1 MKHVVKQGESLSK
14 IARDYAIPLAA
25 LLAANSRYK
34 ADPNR
39 LGVGDELVIPNRD
52 ATNESA
58 PAVAHEAEP
67 KNQDE
72 NDFIVERGQL
82 TFDAE
87 GMETPGKYFSRRLHV
102 PGAWSGATIGRG
114 YDMRERSE
122 NEIVSDLTCAGVDLE
137 QAQKLAT
144 CRGLRGNKARL
155 FIQENNL
162 ANIEISP
169 AEQKALFNLAYQ
181 ELEGDVIRICSKNDV
196 VVKYGITEW
205 DKLHP
210 VIRDIAVDLRYRGDY
225 TGATRER
232 VQQVLVDN
240 DPALLKTVL
249 SDRDYWVGQRN
260 VPVDRFNR
268 RKKYIEKNLG

>member
-1 MKHVVKQGESLSK
+1 MKHIVKQGESLSK
-14 IARDYAIPLAA
+14 IARNHALSLTA
-25 LLAANSRYK
+25 LLAANPRYK

-39 LGVGDELVIPNRD
+39 LGVGDELAIPKSE
-52 ATNESA
+52 AGNEIN
-58 PAVAHEAEP
+58 PAVAHETEP
-67 KNQDE
+67 KSQDE
-72 NDFIVERGQL
+72 NNFVVEQGQL

-87 GMETPGKYFSRRLHV
+87 GMEKPGKYFSRKLHV

-122 NEIVSDLTCAGVDLE
+122 NEVVSDLTSVGVDLVK
-137 QAQKLAT
+137 AQKLAA
-144 CRGLRGNKARL
+144 CRGLRGSKART

-162 ANIEISP
+162 ADIEISA

-181 ELEGDVIRICSKNDV
+181 ELEGDVVRICSKNDV
-196 VVKYGITEW
+196 AVKYGITEW

-210 VIRDIAVDLRYRGDY
+210 VIKDIAVDLRYRGDY

-232 VQQVLVDN
+232 VQKILVDN
-240 DPALLKTVL
+240 DPALLKAVL
-249 SDRDYWVGQRN
+249 SDRGYWVGQRN

-268 RKKYIEKNLG
+268 RKKYIEKSLG